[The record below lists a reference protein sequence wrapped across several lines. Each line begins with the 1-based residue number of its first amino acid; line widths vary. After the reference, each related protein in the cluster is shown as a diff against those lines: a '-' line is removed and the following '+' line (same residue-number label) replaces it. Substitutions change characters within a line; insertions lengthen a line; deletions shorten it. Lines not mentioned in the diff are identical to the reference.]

1 MTLLTDTIRA
11 GHLELKNRLVMAP
24 CATERSD
31 AGAVTKQLLAHYD
44 ERTKG
49 GHVGLVIVEHSFIR
63 PDGRASKNQLSVAK
77 DADIPGLSELS
88 ALLHKNGSH
97 ALMQIN
103 HAGSAARDG
112 ISEGESISPSGFKNP
127 LSPTQDEMKTP
138 REMTKEDIDALV
150 ESFAEAAVRVKK
162 AGFDGC
168 ELHSAHGYLL
178 NQFYSPLTNKRED
191 AYSGHTIDGRIRLH
205 LEVIKAVRAEVGE
218 DFLLAMRLGGC
229 DYTEGGSTIDDAVS
243 AAKQLEA
250 AGLDLLDLSG
260 GMCSYRREGHTENG
274 YFRDMSEA
282 VKRAVSIPV
291 ILTGGIADRAG
302 ADELLA
308 AGSADMIGVGR
319 AILKNPNWA
328 DEAMEETK

>member
-168 ELHSAHGYLL
+168 ELHSAQKPAFRRKGRR
-178 NQFYSPLTNKRED
+178 YS
-191 AYSGHTIDGRIRLH
+191 
-205 LEVIKAVRAEVGE
+205 RA
-218 DFLLAMRLGGC
+218 L
-229 DYTEGGSTIDDAVS
+229 
-243 AAKQLEA
+243 
-250 AGLDLLDLSG
+250 
-260 GMCSYRREGHTENG
+260 
-274 YFRDMSEA
+274 
-282 VKRAVSIPV
+282 RAFGP
-291 ILTGGIADRAG
+291 A
-302 ADELLA
+302 
-308 AGSADMIGVGR
+308 
-319 AILKNPNWA
+319 P
-328 DEAMEETK
+328 